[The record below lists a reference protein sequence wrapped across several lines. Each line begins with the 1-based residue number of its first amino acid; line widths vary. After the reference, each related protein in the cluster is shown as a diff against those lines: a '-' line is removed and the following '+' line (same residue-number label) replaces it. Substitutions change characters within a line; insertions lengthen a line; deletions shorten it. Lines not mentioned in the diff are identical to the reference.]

1 MLLLLLLLELL
12 LLLLLELLR
21 LVLLLLL
28 LLLLLRVNTTRLR
41 RTENC
46 RLSDDAT
53 RRSSGTSCSRSRR
66 HSHNGSSRRWCAGG
80 G

>member
-1 MLLLLLLLELL
+1 MLLLLLLLLELL

-21 LVLLLLL
+21 LVLLL

>member
-1 MLLLLLLLELL
+1 MLLLLLLLLELL
-12 LLLLLELLR
+12 LLELLR
-21 LVLLLLL
+21 LVLLL

>member
-1 MLLLLLLLELL
+1 MLLLLLLLLEMLL
-12 LLLLLELLR
+12 FELLR
-21 LVLLLLL
+21 LVLLL